1 MSPAEFPTCQDYRI
15 LELLGEGAMS
25 QVFRAEQ
32 VVPVQRPV
40 ALKVL
45 RWSTAPDAFHARFEA
60 ERQTLAWLE
69 DERVTRLLGSGTTR
83 DGRPFLAI
91 ELALGVPITAYCD
104 EHGLSLRQ
112 RVELFLQVCTA
123 VQHAHQRAVLHRDL
137 KPSHLLV
144 RTEDGRPK
152 LKVIDFGIAKLLSPM
167 VSGIGH
173 RTERGEILGTPEY
186 MAPEQAD
193 GGLGGVDARTDI
205 YALGV
210 VLHELLVHELPVPSE
225 RLRGRDWSEVRE
237 VLRTHVRR
245 PMSEVAANAQ
255 GASAG
260 NHPDRHHVARAVQGS
275 LDAIVARAIAVSPS
289 ARYASVDALAN
300 DLQAWLDDRVPAVL
314 VGARWQALRLFV
326 RRQRR
331 RLLVATVAA
340 AALLLGAWLA
350 LDARARDA
358 DRLRE
363 LRVTAQS
370 HRVRAETLASQLTGT
385 VERDASLWDAILENG
400 RLAVRTARAGQDAE
414 QVASMEAF
422 FADVERR
429 TEASRAA
436 AHLIDD
442 KREWI
447 HGLERFVIRSGGPTL
462 QLHQEARA
470 ELQQLLDSSRLL
482 DAQRRSL
489 RHEVL
494 TDSAFT
500 EHQRPLLYTCAIRAV
515 FQRAYESTA
524 HARLRHEGLLAHLD
538 AEATQKQ
545 MAAGM
550 RLIESL
556 LPLLASL
563 PGTERATGFLDR
575 LHAPGRAE
583 PIPAHVLEWQPE
595 NMAESVLLANA
606 EMHWQS
612 SLERSATHLRQYLDA
627 PSQTTRRTAALSL
640 LMRQNYVMA
649 AFPIGADVAV
659 ALGGLRP
666 IFPLFRTS
674 AKPADWR
681 MVLGCFPD
689 TDPDKAIGT
698 ALVDAN
704 SGDLAKVLATATRL
718 DRQRLGD
725 MQLYQLAVAVQT
737 TQDTE
742 LAITIYRELVARYPL
757 SPRAWCNLGYLLV
770 AQRDF
775 AGALLA
781 RRIGHAIGSVAD
793 TWPFPSQRWV
803 EEAQGMQS
811 NHRRLEDIA
820 NLTVEAAD
828 QQELALAFRYCEM
841 TRSIDAGL
849 RLFARLPN
857 PGPGVFDEQWMTI
870 GIQTSA
876 LAVAGVVK
884 PSLSQRTPQELMD
897 MAAAT
902 LEQVIDSC
910 WTSYLREENLAG
922 VNRVCF
928 HIRRFAELAAFP
940 ALAGRFP
947 NQSQAHW
954 DDLWDRAW
962 RMRETR

>member
-1 MSPAEFPTCQDYRI
+1 
-15 LELLGEGAMS
+15 
-25 QVFRAEQ
+25 
-32 VVPVQRPV
+32 
-40 ALKVL
+40 
-45 RWSTAPDAFHARFEA
+45 
-60 ERQTLAWLE
+60 
-69 DERVTRLLGSGTTR
+69 
-83 DGRPFLAI
+83 
-91 ELALGVPITAYCD
+91 
-104 EHGLSLRQ
+104 
-112 RVELFLQVCTA
+112 
-123 VQHAHQRAVLHRDL
+123 
-137 KPSHLLV
+137 
-144 RTEDGRPK
+144 
-152 LKVIDFGIAKLLSPM
+152 
-167 VSGIGH
+167 
-173 RTERGEILGTPEY
+173 

-193 GGLGGVDARTDI
+193 GGLGGVDARTDL

-225 RLRGRDWSEVRE
+225 RLRGRDWNEVRE

-245 PMSEVAANAQ
+245 PMSEVAAS
-255 GASAG
+255 ASALAG
-260 NHPDRHHVARAVQGS
+260 NRPTTEAVVRAVQGS

-350 LDARARDA
+350 LDARARETE
-358 DRLRE
+358 RLRE
-363 LRVTAQS
+363 LRTTAEH
-370 HRVRAETLASQLTGT
+370 HRVRADTLASQLTGT
-385 VERDASLWDAILENG
+385 IERDASLWDAILENG

-414 QVASMEAF
+414 QVAAMEAF
-422 FADVERR
+422 FAEVERR
-429 TEASRAA
+429 TETSRAA
-436 AHLIDD
+436 AYLIDD

-447 HGLERFVIRSGGPTL
+447 HGLERFVIRSGSPTL
-462 QLHQEARA
+462 VLHQDARA

-482 DAQRRSL
+482 DAQRRRL
-489 RHEVL
+489 RPEVL
-494 TDSAFT
+494 TDGAFT
-500 EHQRPLLYTCAIRAV
+500 EHQRPLLYACAVLAV

-538 AEATQKQ
+538 AEATARQ
-545 MAAGM
+545 MAAGI
-550 RLIESL
+550 RLLE
-556 LPLLASL
+556 PLLSLVASL
-563 PGTERATGFLDR
+563 PGAERATGFLER
-575 LHAPGRAE
+575 VHALGRAE
-583 PIPAHVLEWQPE
+583 PIDAHVLEWQPE
-595 NMAESVLLANA
+595 RVAESILLASS
-606 EMHWQS
+606 EMHWLS
-612 SLERSATHLRQYLDA
+612 SVRRGTTRLRQFLDA
-627 PSQTTRRTAALSL
+627 PSDTTRRTAALSM
-640 LMRQNYVMA
+640 LMQPNLGLPSLPMA
-649 AFPIGADVAV
+649 AEAV

-666 IFPLFRTS
+666 ICPIPRS
-674 AKPADWR
+674 WGSRADWR
-681 MVLGCFPD
+681 MMLACFPEA
-689 TDPDKAIGT
+689 DPDTAIGT
-698 ALVDAN
+698 AVVEAQ

-757 SPRAWCNLGYLLV
+757 CPRAWCNLGYLLV

-793 TWPFPSQRWV
+793 VWPFPSQRWV
-803 EEAQGMQS
+803 EEAQGMLS

-828 QQELALAFRYCEM
+828 PQELALAFRYCEM
-841 TRSIDAGL
+841 TRSVDAGL

-857 PGPGVFDEQWMTI
+857 PGPGVFDQQWMTI